1 MKYFFVNFNIIV
13 LSDVVLIKSNQMKKK
28 LVLKTMA
35 LLLATVFLFSACAS
49 TTVINSNP
57 SGAKLY
63 IDSEPVGT
71 TPYTYS
77 DTKIVGSSTPLR
89 LVMEGYEDFNTVLK
103 RNEEANVGAIVGGI
117 FLLFPFLWVMDYKSQ
132 HTYELIP
139 QR

>member
-1 MKYFFVNFNIIV
+1 
-13 LSDVVLIKSNQMKKK
+13 MKKK
-28 LVLKTMA
+28 LVLQITA
-35 LLLATVFLFSACAS
+35 LVLIAAFLLPACAS
-49 TTVINSNP
+49 TTVINSVP

-63 IDSEPVGT
+63 IDGEPVGN

-77 DTKIVGSSTPLR
+77 DTKIVGSSTPIR
-89 LVMEGYEDFNTVLK
+89 LVMEGYDDYNTLLK

-139 QR
+139 SR